1 MGQDLNS
8 HFTRTTMHPCLG
20 PVSMAAW
27 DLWRGLLD
35 NETEGSPLNKAE
47 PGAAMDEHSSCAEA
61 ASNGDPFVYAAL
73 LFWSVA
79 VLCMLCR
86 EFVLRPRAA
95 KALERFGHAHS
106 D

>member
-1 MGQDLNS
+1 M
-8 HFTRTTMHPCLG
+8 
-20 PVSMAAW
+20 VAW
-27 DLWRGLLD
+27 ELWRGLLG
-35 NETEGSPLNKAE
+35 NETEEDFSNKTGL
-47 PGAAMDEHSSCAEA
+47 GAAMDEHPSCAEA

-73 LFWSVA
+73 LFWTVA
-79 VLCMLCR
+79 ILCMVCR